1 MSYMFV
7 ADTMGQT
14 STTVTDVTDVTGPQ
28 SYQIR
33 WNNQIKPIKS
43 PLATFY

>member
-1 MSYMFV
+1 MSYIFV

-14 STTVTDVTDVTGPQ
+14 STTVTDVTGPQ

-33 WNNQIKPIKS
+33 WNTQIKPIKS